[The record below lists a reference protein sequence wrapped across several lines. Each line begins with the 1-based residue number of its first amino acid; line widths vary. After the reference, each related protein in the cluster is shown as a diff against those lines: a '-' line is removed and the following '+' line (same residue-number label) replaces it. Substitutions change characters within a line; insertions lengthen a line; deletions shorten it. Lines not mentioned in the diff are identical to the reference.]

1 MPTNE
6 NWFDRLYQNT
16 RAKATDALSAKVGRK
31 VTNVIAVPA
40 DLAYLLVKLAMD
52 PDVPSGRK
60 LDFLLSVA
68 YLLLPLDFIPDKWP
82 ILGKIDD
89 IYVGLSAVAKVLRGT
104 EREILMRYWQGDE
117 AMLDKTR
124 NWLIKVDLKFGSGL
138 AKNLVKYVE
147 KAAA

>member
-124 NWLIKVDLKFGSGL
+124 NWLMMVDLKFGSGL